1 MEMFDLRADYKTLP
15 DETLR
20 RHFRRLIKR
29 QRRFAAFT
37 FALLIYGM
45 MGWAN
50 FFAAESAMFAFFDA
64 SSNAFFNY
72 AAFAASGAL
81 LMADTTKLI
90 VASPAVMILYMS
102 LKFALFDSVSG
113 DTFVMLAYLIVAAV
127 IP

>member
-37 FALLIYGM
+37 FALLIPAVIIYGM

-50 FFAAESAMFAFFDA
+50 FLRRKVRCSHF
-64 SSNAFFNY
+64 
-72 AAFAASGAL
+72 
-81 LMADTTKLI
+81 LMQAQMPFLTMRRLP
-90 VASPAVMILYMS
+90 PAVLCSWRIQLN
-102 LKFALFDSVSG
+102 
-113 DTFVMLAYLIVAAV
+113 
-127 IP
+127 

>member
-37 FALLIYGM
+37 FALLIPAVIIYGM

-50 FFAAESAMFAFFDA
+50 FFCGGKCDVHIF
-64 SSNAFFNY
+64 
-72 AAFAASGAL
+72 
-81 LMADTTKLI
+81 
-90 VASPAVMILYMS
+90 
-102 LKFALFDSVSG
+102 
-113 DTFVMLAYLIVAAV
+113 
-127 IP
+127 

>member
-37 FALLIYGM
+37 FALLIPAAIIYGM

-50 FFAAESAMFAFFDA
+50 YFAAESAMFAFFDA
-64 SSNAFFNY
+64 SSNAF
-72 AAFAASGAL
+72 L
-81 LMADTTKLI
+81 TMRRLP
-90 VASPAVMILYMS
+90 PAVLCLWRIQLN
-102 LKFALFDSVSG
+102 
-113 DTFVMLAYLIVAAV
+113 
-127 IP
+127 

>member
-37 FALLIYGM
+37 FALLIPAVIIYGM

-50 FFAAESAMFAFFDA
+50 FFAAESAMFTFFDA
-64 SSNAFFNY
+64 SSNAFLTMRRLPQ
-72 AAFAASGAL
+72 AELCLWRIL
-81 LMADTTKLI
+81 LN
-90 VASPAVMILYMS
+90 
-102 LKFALFDSVSG
+102 
-113 DTFVMLAYLIVAAV
+113 
-127 IP
+127 

>member
-37 FALLIYGM
+37 FALLIPAAIIYGM

-50 FFAAESAMFAFFDA
+50 YFAAESAMFAFFDV
-64 SSNAFFNY
+64 SSNAFLTMWRLPQ
-72 AAFAASGAL
+72 AELCLWRIL
-81 LMADTTKLI
+81 LN
-90 VASPAVMILYMS
+90 
-102 LKFALFDSVSG
+102 
-113 DTFVMLAYLIVAAV
+113 
-127 IP
+127 